1 MTYFNYKFKFKGSI
15 TLDIENAC
23 DGKTHIHAA
32 RPKRKCNRPQV
43 KIFTYS
49 ELVNILNDS
58 TLNDIFQLQV

>member
-1 MTYFNYKFKFKGSI
+1 M
-15 TLDIENAC
+15 LHVQNASVI
-23 DGKTHIHAA
+23 D
-32 RPKRKCNRPQV
+32 PQV